1 MGKDTGRTT
10 CTITLTTAELH
21 LLRACVAW
29 HVQVQGDPAF
39 RERFAA
45 LGERLDQDEQPTT
58 VDGPSRLP
66 DRRQA
71 HAATA
76 RR

>member
-1 MGKDTGRTT
+1 MAKDTARTT
-10 CTITLTTAELH
+10 CTITLMSADLH

-29 HVQVQGDPAF
+29 HAQVQGDPAF

-45 LGERLDQDEQPTT
+45 LGERLDQAEHVTT

-66 DRRQA
+66 DGRQA
-71 HAATA
+71 HAAAA
-76 RR
+76 RF